1 MVPKILGWS
10 LGVSSQ
16 FQKQSKDK
24 VEDFFI
30 KLKGGKATGVDGI
43 PASILKIC
51 AKELLRPLTNLFN
64 LLFSLG
70 EVPLIC
76 QKANITSVLKANGKE
91 NVENR
96 RFIFL
101 L

>member
-1 MVPKILGWS
+1 MDSRKY
-10 LGVSSQ
+10 
-16 FQKQSKDK
+16 F
-24 VEDFFI
+24 E
-30 KLKGGKATGVDGI
+30 
-43 PASILKIC
+43 
-51 AKELLRPLTNLFN
+51 NLCQRVVAAIN
-64 LLFSLG
+64 PPVQFSLG